1 MELKSIE
8 HPELSVVVPAY
19 NEEPNIDELCSR
31 LVKVLEDTHRT
42 FEIIIVN
49 DGSKDDSLQK
59 LLEWYNKYP
68 KYFRILDFNSNFG
81 HHNALWAGFEHVRGD
96 VIITMDADLQNP
108 PEELP
113 KLLVKI
119 DEGYDYVGSYRL
131 GKRQDAKWRDWASK
145 IDNKIRGK
153 ITDIHMSDQGCML
166 RAYKRSI
173 IDAIIQCGDDTAF
186 IPALAYKF
194 SSKYTEIGMR
204 HAPRFRGETK
214 YGLYYLLRTHFDLMT
229 GFSLVPLQLFTLF
242 GFGLSGLSFL
252 LVLYMLGRRIFIGP
266 EAEGVF
272 TLFAILFFMVSV
284 AIVGIGLIGEYVGR
298 TFQIIQKRPR
308 YILKKVYEATE
319 TKEDEK

>member
-1 MELKSIE
+1 MTEDLL
-8 HPELSVVVPAY
+8 HPQLSVVVPAY
-19 NEEPNIDELCSR
+19 NEEPNVDELCSR
-31 LVKVLEDTHRT
+31 LVKVLEGTHRS

-49 DGSKDDSLQK
+49 DGSKDHTLDK
-59 LLEWYNKYP
+59 LLVWQKKYP
-68 KYFRILDFNSNFG
+68 RYFRILDFNSNFG

-96 VIITMDADLQNP
+96 LIISMDADLQNP

-113 KLLVKI
+113 KLLEKA

-145 IDNKIRGK
+145 LDNRLRGK

-173 IDAIIQCGDDTAF
+173 IEAIIRCGDYTAF

-194 SSKYTEIGMR
+194 CSRYTEIGMR

-242 GFGLSGLSFL
+242 GFSLSAASFL
-252 LVLYMLGRRIFIGP
+252 LVVYMLGRRLIIGP

-284 AIVGIGLIGEYVGR
+284 AIVGMGLIGEYVGR
-298 TFQIIQKRPR
+298 TYQIIQKRPR
-308 YILKKVYEATE
+308 YILRKLYDNQATE
-319 TKEDEK
+319 DK